1 MLFCL
6 SMIIFKKYTIILEA
20 NTEIKRW
27 EKSMSKTKIQE
38 KEWFTNNPFFGSKE
52 AYDIFAEMM
61 LESADA
67 GELPK
72 LLEHGEPESLTI
84 QDIKIL
90 SQTFQ
95 QDTGLSIEF
104 RMTTCNHCDRLHC
117 LIIVDES
124 EENEMESD
132 EK

>member
-1 MLFCL
+1 
-6 SMIIFKKYTIILEA
+6 
-20 NTEIKRW
+20 
-27 EKSMSKTKIQE
+27 MSKMKIQE

-84 QDIKIL
+84 QDIKML

-104 RMTTCNHCDRLHC
+104 RLMICNHCDRLNC

-124 EENEMESD
+124 EENEMGSD

>member
-1 MLFCL
+1 MF
-6 SMIIFKKYTIILEA
+6 
-20 NTEIKRW
+20 
-27 EKSMSKTKIQE
+27 KTKIQE

-52 AYDIFAEMM
+52 AYDIFVEMM

-95 QDTGLSIEF
+95 QDTGLAIEF
-104 RMTTCNHCDRLHC
+104 RLMTCEHCDRLHC

-124 EENEMESD
+124 EENREESD
-132 EK
+132 KYVWQ